1 MKWRDSVQDVN
12 GSPLIKKWEGIAWAI
27 NALVKKSDLIEVKGI
42 KWIKRPKITLVV
54 IKKMIKS
61 IILDMIEWWR
71 IIHINDSIIL
81 LRIFITNPIILWL
94 IKTLLLL
101 LLKIYKILFN
111 FFDVKELRL
120 FHNVYHSELNWN

>member
-12 GSPLIKKWEGIAWAI
+12 GSPLIKKREGIAWAI

-71 IIHINDSIIL
+71 IIHINDSNIL

>member
-12 GSPLIKKWEGIAWAI
+12 GSPLIKKREGIAWAI

>member
-1 MKWRDSVQDVN
+1 MN
-12 GSPLIKKWEGIAWAI
+12 GSPLIKKREGSAWAI

-42 KWIKRPKITLVV
+42 KWIERPKITLVV